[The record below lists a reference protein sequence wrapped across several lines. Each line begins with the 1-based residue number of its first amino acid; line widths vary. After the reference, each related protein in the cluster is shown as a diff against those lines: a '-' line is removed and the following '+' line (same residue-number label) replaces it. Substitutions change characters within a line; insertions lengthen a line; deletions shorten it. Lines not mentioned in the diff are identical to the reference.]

1 MTRMSVGNKTKH
13 TKSLGTKRSRSLF
26 PALFIS
32 AVRMWCKEWRRFCVL
47 AVIAML
53 GVAVLTG
60 IYAGC
65 NDMLLGANNM
75 YAKLRSY
82 DLQVAST
89 LGLTRDDVT
98 ALQSLPAVS
107 EVEAEYS
114 RKATALPANDATS
127 SYAVNLVHYVS
138 ARKQLNQLHLLRG
151 TMPSNTREVAVTQ
164 RFLHDSG
171 LHIGDTVVIT
181 VQQRKESSNK
191 ESSNKESSNKESS
204 NKESSNKESSHKETP
219 AKTEKKNE
227 TYRLRI
233 TASVLD
239 SNDLNNPDGYQSKA
253 FRNSVTSRYPMFTFA
268 DFRSVKKLPYTVIS
282 VRLKSAQNVN
292 TFSQAYR
299 NIVDEAS
306 KQIHER
312 VQVTREKARRNQLVD
327 NLTNLEA
334 RRIVA
339 SAKKLKGA
347 PEQVV
352 KQAYEKVRERIKPAI
367 ERRVPQARWHV
378 ITRIANES
386 YASLRSDIASIQSL
400 GYAFP
405 AIFLIVAMMM
415 SLTAMARMV
424 EEERGLIGTY
434 LSLGYG
440 RSAAVTR
447 HAFFAILACIIGG
460 GIGDIVGFLAIPS
473 LLLKILHGLYSVPDV
488 TLRYD
493 WLYGSLCVLAFVIPV
508 AVCTIVVSWRET
520 RQVPA
525 LLLRPKAPRAG
536 ARVLLERLPW
546 IWNRMSFLNKV
557 TVRNLARFKGRLCM
571 TIGGVAGCTALIVC
585 ALALND
591 TVATLGIRQYEG
603 IYRYDM
609 IAVSAPESFKRM
621 QSSIENDKSKHRIET
636 VLASYVSSG
645 EIAKY
650 QSDGSDKSQHH
661 ATEDAES
668 VQLIVVKD
676 AATLARLV
684 RLCDVDDNLRQV
696 PLNDEGPLLSQSAA
710 ASLNIGRGDK
720 IAITNVSFKRAVVKV
735 RAIVRNLIG
744 SNMYM
749 TARCYERLFGAK
761 GAKDATAAKQGQ
773 SVKENALIMRLRG
786 SDNARIRYADAFA
799 ERDGVLRVINITRM
813 KHAFS
818 FDLMNAVVALIIA
831 LAAGLALAVLFTLAS
846 TNISERA
853 REIATLKVLGFY
865 RREVHAY
872 VHKEMLILTLV
883 GIAVGLPLGRFIA
896 GMLTSALRMPSLYF
910 EVEVAPLSYGIAG
923 CVTLIFALIVQWST
937 NPALD
942 RIDPVSSLKS
952 VE

>member
-191 ESSNKESSNKESS
+191 ESSNKESS
-204 NKESSNKESSHKETP
+204 HKETP
-219 AKTEKKNE
+219 AKIEKKNE

>member
-1 MTRMSVGNKTKH
+1 MTRMGVGNKTKH
-13 TKSLGTKRSRSLF
+13 VKPLHTKRSRSLF

-151 TMPSNTREVAVTQ
+151 TMPSNAREVAVTQ

-171 LHIGDTVVIT
+171 LHIGDTVVIK
-181 VQQRKESSNK
+181 VQQR
-191 ESSNKESSNKESS
+191 KESS

-339 SAKKLKGA
+339 SSKKLKGA

-761 GAKDATAAKQGQ
+761 GSKDATAAKQGQ

-896 GMLTSALRMPSLYF
+896 GMLTSALCMPSLYF

-923 CVTLIFALIVQWST
+923 CITLIFALIVQWST

>member
-181 VQQRKESSNK
+181 VQQR
-191 ESSNKESSNKESS
+191 KESS

-720 IAITNVSFKRAVVKV
+720 VAITNVSFKRAVVKV

>member
-1 MTRMSVGNKTKH
+1 MSVGNKTKH

-191 ESSNKESSNKESS
+191 ESSNKESS
-204 NKESSNKESSHKETP
+204 HKETP
-219 AKTEKKNE
+219 AKIEKKNE

-720 IAITNVSFKRAVVKV
+720 VAITNVSFKRAVVKV

-761 GAKDATAAKQGQ
+761 GSKDATAAKQGQ

-896 GMLTSALRMPSLYF
+896 GLLTSALRMPSLYF

-923 CVTLIFALIVQWST
+923 CITLIFALIVQWST

>member
-13 TKSLGTKRSRSLF
+13 VKPLHTKRSRSLF

-191 ESSNKESSNKESS
+191 ESSNKESS
-204 NKESSNKESSHKETP
+204 HKETP

-339 SAKKLKGA
+339 SSKKLKGA

-473 LLLKILHGLYSVPDV
+473 LLLKILRGLYSVPDV